1 MASFLLVL
9 QRYSNTCLSLNRSR
23 LCDETKSVPF
33 ISKAVVS
40 HQLGNKETLSEL
52 DSPATSP

>member
-1 MASFLLVL
+1 MLVL
-9 QRYSNTCLSLNRSR
+9 QRYSKTCLSLNRFR
-23 LCDETKSVPF
+23 LSDETKSVPF

-40 HQLGNKETLSEL
+40 HQLGNKETLSGL